1 MGCLDYWWL
10 LSVFVSTSLFF
21 FPLLFSPSSVQLLQH
36 GSTAVM
42 QEPDLLQVME
52 AAERRGL
59 KELGEEE
66 AQALRLLL
74 TQVRPH
80 TQTT

>member
-1 MGCLDYWWL
+1 ML
-10 LSVFVSTSLFF
+10 LL
-21 FPLLFSPSSVQLLQH
+21 QLLQH
-36 GSTAVM
+36 GSTAVLW
-42 QEPDLLQVME
+42 EPDLLQVME
-52 AAERRGL
+52 AVERRGP
-59 KELGEEE
+59 KELSEEE